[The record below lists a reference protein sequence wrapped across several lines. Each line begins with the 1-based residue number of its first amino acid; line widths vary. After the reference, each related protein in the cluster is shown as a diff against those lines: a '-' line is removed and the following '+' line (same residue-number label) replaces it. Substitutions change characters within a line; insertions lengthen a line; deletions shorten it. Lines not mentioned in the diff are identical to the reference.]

1 MKEKI
6 LFALFLFIGL
16 MQMWGDLTG
25 LSVLKGIGAATGA
38 SPAPKVFS
46 AVKGLETFS
55 TRFYIDWTDR
65 AGESHTLEITPEVY
79 AQLQGPYN
87 RRNIY
92 GAALAYGPVLSSDP
106 RTEEMFDSVLRY
118 SFCGSAPL
126 LMELGI
132 DTSDLFGPVSVRL
145 EPKDPSTLEEG
156 MSLIFKAKCSE

>member
-16 MQMWGDLTG
+16 MQMFGDLTG
-25 LSVLKGIGAATGA
+25 LTALKGIGAATGA

-55 TRFYIDWTDR
+55 SRFYIDWTDQS
-65 AGESHTLEITPEVY
+65 GQPQLLEITPEVY
-79 AQLQGPYN
+79 ARLEGPYN

-92 GAALAYGPVLSSDP
+92 GAALAYGPILAGDS
-106 RTEEMFDSVLRY
+106 RTEAMFFSVRRY

-132 DTSDLFGPVSVRL
+132 DTSNLHGPVSVIL
-145 EPKDPSTLEEG
+145 EPKDASTLADG
-156 MSLIFKAKCSE
+156 MLLDFEVNCVY

>member
-1 MKEKI
+1 MKEKL
-6 LFALFLFIGL
+6 LFALLLFIGL
-16 MQMWGDLTG
+16 MQMCGDLTG
-25 LSVLKGIGAATGA
+25 LLVLKGIGAATGA

-55 TRFYIDWTDR
+55 TRFYIDWTDLTSQ
-65 AGESHTLEITPEVY
+65 SHTLEITPEVY
-79 AQLQGPYN
+79 AQLKGPYN

-92 GAALAYGPVLSSDP
+92 GAALAYGPILSSNP
-106 RTEEMFDSVLRY
+106 RTEAMFDSVLRY

-132 DTSDLFGPVSVRL
+132 DTSDLSGSVRVRL

-156 MSLIFKAKCSE
+156 MLLTFEVDCSE